1 MTRTALAVLA
11 LVLFA
16 APAAAQNANKWGAIA
31 FGAPDR
37 KAGTAVDYA
46 SADEARQAALE
57 ACGGECPRTIVFLR
71 NCAAVAQSPAGAA
84 AAAINR
90 WRGRA
95 RSRAIAACARSG
107 PGCEITAWACTAH

>member
-1 MTRTALAVLA
+1 MTRTALALLA

-46 SADEARQAALE
+46 SAGEARQAAL
-57 ACGGECPRTIVFLR
+57 
-71 NCAAVAQSPAGAA
+71 AAVAQSPAGAA
-84 AAAINR
+84 GSAVDR

-95 RSRAIAACARSG
+95 RSRAVAACARSG